1 MSNNIDGLPGIVYNL
16 SPDDEARAKELAKQ
30 INIEDSSTIVQFGVQ
45 PQQEI
50 SRFSDQ
56 VLDHIRA
63 KDGGFAGQ
71 IITELMLK
79 IKDVDV
85 ESLSSSQSF
94 AAKIPLIGGLFDRAK
109 RVLAQYQKVGSQI
122 EQITSRLDEARM
134 QLMKDNTILDAFYK
148 KNVEHF
154 QQLTVYIAAGNL
166 KAQELETKVVPELQ
180 AQVAISNDP
189 AEVQRLND
197 VLQFTQRFEKKIHD
211 LTLSRTIAIQT
222 APQLRLI
229 QNNNQMLVEKIQ
241 SSILNTIPLW
251 KNQIVIAI
259 SLFRQKKALEL
270 QREVSKATND
280 LLLKNSELLKTNN
293 TEIVQENEKGIVEI
307 DTLKK
312 VHANLISTLEDT
324 LRIQEEGRSKRKA
337 AESEIAKMELELKNK
352 ISEIAQ
358 R

>member
-1 MSNNIDGLPGIVYNL
+1 
-16 SPDDEARAKELAKQ
+16 
-30 INIEDSSTIVQFGVQ
+30 
-45 PQQEI
+45 
-50 SRFSDQ
+50 
-56 VLDHIRA
+56 
-63 KDGGFAGQ
+63 
-71 IITELMLK
+71 
-79 IKDVDV
+79 
-85 ESLSSSQSF
+85 
-94 AAKIPLIGGLFDRAK
+94 
-109 RVLAQYQKVGSQI
+109 
-122 EQITSRLDEARM
+122 
-134 QLMKDNTILDAFYK
+134 
-148 KNVEHF
+148 
-154 QQLTVYIAAGNL
+154 
-166 KAQELETKVVPELQ
+166 
-180 AQVAISNDP
+180 
-189 AEVQRLND
+189 
-197 VLQFTQRFEKKIHD
+197 VLQFAQRFEKKIHD

-307 DTLKK
+307 ETLKK